1 MVSRD
6 EMIGL
11 RSEDRFLF
19 ARVLREES
27 LFRKWGGNRRQPRTR
42 VPR

>member
-1 MVSRD
+1 MV
-6 EMIGL
+6 GL

-27 LFRKWGGNRRQPRTR
+27 LLDCVFVGAALPRLKLVLDKT
-42 VPR
+42 